1 VTACGSLYKKFLSV
15 QQYVLAFL
23 QLCKMEEQKGL
34 DYSRADRHYQNVYGE
49 EELTAN
55 GENDMTSTLKNSQ
68 E

>member
-1 VTACGSLYKKFLSV
+1 
-15 QQYVLAFL
+15 
-23 QLCKMEEQKGL
+23 MEEQKGL